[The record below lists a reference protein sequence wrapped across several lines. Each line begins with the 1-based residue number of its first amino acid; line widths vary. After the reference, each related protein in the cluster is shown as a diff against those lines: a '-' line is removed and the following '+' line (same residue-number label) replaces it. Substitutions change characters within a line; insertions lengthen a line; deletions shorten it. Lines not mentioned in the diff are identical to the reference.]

1 MKTQEELNRELSQMR
16 KKFIEDNN
24 ISCDT
29 CSKKRGTKCKSKV
42 YCIVKDP
49 IFNLGYV
56 EKDSSNHEKL

>member
-1 MKTQEELNRELSQMR
+1 MR
-16 KKFIEDNN
+16 KKFIEDNKL
-24 ISCDT
+24 SCDT
-29 CSKKRGTKCKSKV
+29 CSKKHGAKCKSKV